1 MSKTFYT
8 ERDVEDLARRGVHS
22 LTLNDEVVLTELAL
36 EKAQR
41 LGITLQREHET
52 PPSAPVRPYI
62 SAVAPRTQAGE
73 AGLPAG
79 QADLHQRVRSAV
91 INRLGGELDPVL
103 LDSIIRRVLENVGM
117 K

>member
-8 ERDVEDLARRGVHS
+8 ERDVEELARRGVQS
-22 LTLNDEVVLTELAL
+22 LTVNDNVVLTEMAL

-41 LGITLQREHET
+41 LGITLVREHET

-62 SAVAPRTQAGE
+62 SAAAERSPSRE
-73 AGLPAG
+73 AGRPSG
-79 QADLHQRVRSAV
+79 QEDLHQRVRSAV
-91 INRLGGELDPVL
+91 ISRLGNELDPVL
-103 LDSIIRRVLENVGM
+103 LDSIIRRVLENVGV